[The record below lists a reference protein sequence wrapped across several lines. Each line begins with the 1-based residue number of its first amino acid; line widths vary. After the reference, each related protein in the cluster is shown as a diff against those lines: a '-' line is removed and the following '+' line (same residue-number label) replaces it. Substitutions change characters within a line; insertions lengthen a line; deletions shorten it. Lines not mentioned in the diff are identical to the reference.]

1 MNKLSTY
8 LKENGYIQAKV
19 VTGPNGDFVV
29 AAKED
34 NSIATFPVG
43 KNSQGQSDIFAFNYV
58 IGMKDGISQ
67 VIATINQY
75 SETEFQA
82 L

>member
-8 LKENGYIQAKV
+8 LKENGFVQAKV
-19 VTGPNGDFVV
+19 VNGPNGDFVV

-43 KNSQGQSDIFAFNYV
+43 KNSQGETDVFAFNYV
-58 IGMKDGISQ
+58 IGTRDGIQQ
-67 VIATINQY
+67 VIATVNQY

>member
-8 LKENGYIQAKV
+8 LKENGFVQAKV
-19 VTGPNGDFVV
+19 VNGPNGDFVV
-29 AAKED
+29 AAKKD

-43 KNSQGQSDIFAFNYV
+43 KNSQGENDIFAFNYV
-58 IGMKDGISQ
+58 IGTRDGIQQ
-67 VIATINQY
+67 VIATVNQY

>member
-19 VTGPNGDFVV
+19 VNGPNGDFVV

-43 KNSQGQSDIFAFNYV
+43 KNSQGETDVFAFNYV
-58 IGMKDGISQ
+58 IGTRDGIQQ
-67 VIATINQY
+67 VIATVNQY

>member
-8 LKENGYIQAKV
+8 LKENGFVQAKV
-19 VTGPNGDFVV
+19 VNGPNGDFVV

-43 KNSQGQSDIFAFNYV
+43 KNSQGESHIFAFNYV
-58 IGMKDGISQ
+58 IGTRDGIQQ
-67 VIATINQY
+67 VIATVNQY

>member
-19 VTGPNGDFVV
+19 VNGPNGDFVV

-43 KNSQGQSDIFAFNYV
+43 KNSQGEDDIFAFNYV
-58 IGMKDGISQ
+58 IGTRDGIQ
-67 VIATINQY
+67 QIIATVNQY

>member
-8 LKENGYIQAKV
+8 LKENGFVQAKV
-19 VTGPNGDFVV
+19 VNGPNGDFVV

-43 KNSQGQSDIFAFNYV
+43 KNSQGENDIFAFNYV
-58 IGMKDGISQ
+58 IGTRDGIQQ
-67 VIATINQY
+67 VIATVNQY
-75 SETEFQA
+75 S
-82 L
+82 

>member
-8 LKENGYIQAKV
+8 LKENGFVQAKV
-19 VTGPNGDFVV
+19 VNGPNGDFVV

-43 KNSQGQSDIFAFNYV
+43 RNSQGENDIFAFNYV
-58 IGMKDGISQ
+58 IGTRDGIQQ
-67 VIATINQY
+67 VIATVNQY

>member
-19 VTGPNGDFVV
+19 VNGPNGDFIV

-43 KNSQGQSDIFAFNYV
+43 KNSQGENDIFAFNYV
-58 IGMKDGISQ
+58 IGTRDGIQQ
-67 VIATINQY
+67 VIATVNQY

>member
-19 VTGPNGDFVV
+19 VNGPNGDFVV

-43 KNSQGQSDIFAFNYV
+43 KNSQGENDIFAFNYV
-58 IGMKDGISQ
+58 IGTRDGIQQ
-67 VIATINQY
+67 VIATVNQY
-75 SETEFQA
+75 SETEFQV

>member
-19 VTGPNGDFVV
+19 VNGPNGDFVV

-43 KNSQGQSDIFAFNYV
+43 KNSQGENDIFAFNYV
-58 IGMKDGISQ
+58 IGTRDGIQQ
-67 VIATINQY
+67 VIATVNQY